1 MQKNDGARN
10 HSVKRHKP
18 DLNRPIQ
25 HVLSYI
31 GPEFKCVRVHVCD
44 GHRTRKGSMTGRKD
58 LKGQGGGKRSWSTPA
73 MKAGGFLWEETI
85 RADRRNGRGMWELG
99 MNWNEI

>member
-1 MQKNDGARN
+1 MR
-10 HSVKRHKP
+10 
-18 DLNRPIQ
+18 
-25 HVLSYI
+25 
-31 GPEFKCVRVHVCD
+31 
-44 GHRTRKGSMTGRKD
+44 GRKD

-85 RADRRNGRGMWELG
+85 RGDRRNGRGMWELG